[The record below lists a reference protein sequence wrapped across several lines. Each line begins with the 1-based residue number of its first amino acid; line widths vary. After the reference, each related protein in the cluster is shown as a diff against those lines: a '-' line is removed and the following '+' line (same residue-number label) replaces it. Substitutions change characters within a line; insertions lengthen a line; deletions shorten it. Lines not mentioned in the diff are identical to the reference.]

1 MSYADGLLAN
11 DETVVRRE
19 HQHWIFPF
27 YIAGKWVAIAI
38 GVTVI
43 GFILSQWVFKS
54 DGTGIIGG
62 TIAFI
67 NTVVTF
73 VTVIALAFAVIGFIY
88 SVIQWQSQ
96 EYILTT
102 VRVLHVH
109 GVINKQS
116 GDSSLENIT
125 DAQIRVPWLGRI
137 LGFGDLVVMTAS
149 EAGINNLRALR
160 DPIGFK
166 KAMMETKTDAD
177 DRPQHARGRRPPSA
191 AAGGRG
197 ARSGTRPGARS
208 RSGRRP
214 RPPPSIPTR
223 SRRPSPRSRRC
234 ATRGPSPPRSSTPR
248 SRSCSTG
255 SEGRSPAPP
264 TLTERPITGNVGR
277 RGVEQRQL
285 VGLITRRSGV
295 RIPSPQPTPLPP
307 EPRDPTTPGF
317 FFCQA
322 AAP

>member
-166 KAMMETKTDAD
+166 KAMMETKTERMIDLNTPRTTA
-177 DRPQHARGRRPPSA
+177 AVA
-191 AAGGRG
+191 AA
-197 ARSGTRPGARS
+197 APA
-208 RSGRRP
+208 P
-214 RPPPSIPTR
+214 APVPAPAPA
-223 SRRPSPRSRRC
+223 PV
-234 ATRGPSPPRSSTPR
+234 A
-248 SRSCSTG
+248 
-255 SEGRSPAPP
+255 PAPP
-264 TLTERPITGNVGR
+264 PVDPDEVAKTIASLASLRDSGAITP
-277 RGVEQRQL
+277 EEFDAKKQEL
-285 VGLITRRSGV
+285 LD
-295 RIPSPQPTPLPP
+295 RI
-307 EPRDPTTPGF
+307 
-317 FFCQA
+317 
-322 AAP
+322 

>member
-166 KAMMETKTDAD
+166 KAMMESKT
-177 DRPQHARGRRPPSA
+177 ARM
-191 AAGGRG
+191 
-197 ARSGTRPGARS
+197 
-208 RSGRRP
+208 
-214 RPPPSIPTR
+214 IDLN
-223 SRRPSPRSRRC
+223 
-234 ATRGPSPPRSSTPR
+234 TPR
-248 SRSCSTG
+248 TPAG
-255 SEGRSPAPP
+255 AAPAPAP
-264 TLTERPITGNVGR
+264 APAPVA
-277 RGVEQRQL
+277 
-285 VGLITRRSGV
+285 
-295 RIPSPQPTPLPP
+295 PAPTPAPAPVAPAPTPTAADPDEVAKTIASLASLRDSGAITP
-307 EPRDPTTPGF
+307 EEFDAKKQELLDRI
-317 FFCQA
+317 
-322 AAP
+322 

>member
-27 YIAGKWVAIAI
+27 YIAGKWVAIAV
-38 GVTVI
+38 GVTVL

-67 NTVVTF
+67 NTVVTW

-88 SVIQWQSQ
+88 SVIQWQAQ

-166 KAMMETKTDAD
+166 KAMMEAKT
-177 DRPQHARGRRPPSA
+177 
-191 AAGGRG
+191 
-197 ARSGTRPGARS
+197 TRM
-208 RSGRRP
+208 
-214 RPPPSIPTR
+214 IDLN
-223 SRRPSPRSRRC
+223 
-234 ATRGPSPPRSSTPR
+234 TPR
-248 SRSCSTG
+248 TG
-255 SEGRSPAPP
+255 AA
-264 TLTERPITGNVGR
+264 VAA
-277 RGVEQRQL
+277 
-285 VGLITRRSGV
+285 
-295 RIPSPQPTPLPP
+295 
-307 EPRDPTTPGF
+307 
-317 FFCQA
+317 QA
-322 AAP
+322 AAASAPAPAPAPLRSPGSPHRAPADPDEVAKTIASLASLRDSGAITPEEFDAKKQELLDRI

>member
-166 KAMMETKTDAD
+166 KAMMESKTERMIDLNTP
-177 DRPQHARGRRPPSA
+177 RTA
-191 AAGGRG
+191 AAV
-197 ARSGTRPGARS
+197 AAANPA
-208 RSGRRP
+208 P
-214 RPPPSIPTR
+214 APVPAPAPA
-223 SRRPSPRSRRC
+223 PV
-234 ATRGPSPPRSSTPR
+234 A
-248 SRSCSTG
+248 
-255 SEGRSPAPP
+255 PAPP
-264 TLTERPITGNVGR
+264 PVDPDEVAKTIASLASLRDSGAITP
-277 RGVEQRQL
+277 EEFDAKKQEL
-285 VGLITRRSGV
+285 LD
-295 RIPSPQPTPLPP
+295 RI
-307 EPRDPTTPGF
+307 
-317 FFCQA
+317 
-322 AAP
+322 

>member
-27 YIAGKWVAIAI
+27 YIAGKWVAIAV
-38 GVTVI
+38 GVTVV

-67 NTVVTF
+67 NNVVTF

-166 KAMMETKTDAD
+166 KAMMETKTERMIDLNTP
-177 DRPQHARGRRPPSA
+177 RTPP
-191 AAGGRG
+191 
-197 ARSGTRPGARS
+197 
-208 RSGRRP
+208 RRP
-214 RPPPSIPTR
+214 RGPGAASGRPRARPRHRSPPRRRRSTPTR
-223 SRRPSPRSRRC
+223 SRRRSRRSRPC
-234 ATRGPSPPRSSTPR
+234 VTRGRSPPRSSRPR
-248 SRSCSTG
+248 SRSCSTASDG
-255 SEGRSPAPP
+255 P
-264 TLTERPITGNVGR
+264 
-277 RGVEQRQL
+277 
-285 VGLITRRSGV
+285 
-295 RIPSPQPTPLPP
+295 
-307 EPRDPTTPGF
+307 
-317 FFCQA
+317 
-322 AAP
+322 AAPRGL

>member
-166 KAMMETKTDAD
+166 KAMMESKT
-177 DRPQHARGRRPPSA
+177 ARMIDLNTPRNPAVA
-191 AAGGRG
+191 AA
-197 ARSGTRPGARS
+197 APA
-208 RSGRRP
+208 P
-214 RPPPSIPTR
+214 VPAPAPAPAPT
-223 SRRPSPRSRRC
+223 PAP
-234 ATRGPSPPRSSTPR
+234 APV
-248 SRSCSTG
+248 
-255 SEGRSPAPP
+255 SPAPP
-264 TLTERPITGNVGR
+264 AADPDEVAKTIASLASLRDSGAITP
-277 RGVEQRQL
+277 EEFDAKKQEL
-285 VGLITRRSGV
+285 LD
-295 RIPSPQPTPLPP
+295 RI
-307 EPRDPTTPGF
+307 
-317 FFCQA
+317 
-322 AAP
+322 

>member
-166 KAMMETKTDAD
+166 KAMMETKTERMIDLNTP
-177 DRPQHARGRRPPSA
+177 RTA
-191 AAGGRG
+191 AAV
-197 ARSGTRPGARS
+197 AAAAPA
-208 RSGRRP
+208 P
-214 RPPPSIPTR
+214 APVPAPAPA
-223 SRRPSPRSRRC
+223 PV
-234 ATRGPSPPRSSTPR
+234 A
-248 SRSCSTG
+248 
-255 SEGRSPAPP
+255 PAPP
-264 TLTERPITGNVGR
+264 PVDPDEVAKTIASLASLRDSGAITP
-277 RGVEQRQL
+277 EEFDAKKQEL
-285 VGLITRRSGV
+285 LD
-295 RIPSPQPTPLPP
+295 RI
-307 EPRDPTTPGF
+307 
-317 FFCQA
+317 
-322 AAP
+322 

>member
-1 MSYADGLLAN
+1 MSYADGLLAK

-27 YIAGKWVAIAI
+27 YIAGKWVAIAVA
-38 GVTVI
+38 VTVV

-62 TIAFI
+62 TINFI
-67 NTVVTF
+67 NNVVTI

-88 SVIQWQSQ
+88 SVIQWQTQ
-96 EYILTT
+96 EYILTSH
-102 VRVLHVH
+102 RVLHVH

-137 LGFGDLVVMTAS
+137 LGFGDLTVMTAS
-149 EAGINNLRALR
+149 EAGINDLRALT

-166 KAMMETKTDAD
+166 KSMMESKTERMIDAQHAARRGRD
-177 DRPQHARGRRPPSA
+177 GRGRPQPPRRRPPRRPGPGSRAAAPAPGAVGRRHHEDPRVAGDPARLGRDHARGVRRQEAGA
-191 AAGGRG
+191 ARPHLTRRRA
-197 ARSGTRPGARS
+197 ARP
-208 RSGRRP
+208 
-214 RPPPSIPTR
+214 
-223 SRRPSPRSRRC
+223 
-234 ATRGPSPPRSSTPR
+234 
-248 SRSCSTG
+248 
-255 SEGRSPAPP
+255 
-264 TLTERPITGNVGR
+264 LTERPIAGTVDL

-295 RIPSPQPTPLPP
+295 RIPSPQPTC
-307 EPRDPTTPGF
+307 F
-317 FFCQA
+317 A
-322 AAP
+322 

>member
-166 KAMMETKTDAD
+166 KAMMETKTERMIDLNTP
-177 DRPQHARGRRPPSA
+177 RTA
-191 AAGGRG
+191 AAV
-197 ARSGTRPGARS
+197 AAAAPA
-208 RSGRRP
+208 P
-214 RPPPSIPTR
+214 APVPAPAPA
-223 SRRPSPRSRRC
+223 PV
-234 ATRGPSPPRSSTPR
+234 A
-248 SRSCSTG
+248 
-255 SEGRSPAPP
+255 PAPP
-264 TLTERPITGNVGR
+264 AVDPDEVAKTIASLASLRDSGAITP
-277 RGVEQRQL
+277 EEFDAKKQEL
-285 VGLITRRSGV
+285 LD
-295 RIPSPQPTPLPP
+295 RI
-307 EPRDPTTPGF
+307 
-317 FFCQA
+317 
-322 AAP
+322 

>member
-27 YIAGKWVAIAI
+27 YLAGKWVAIAVL
-38 GVTVI
+38 VTVV

-54 DGTGIIGG
+54 DGTGLIGG

-67 NTVVTF
+67 NSVVTI

-88 SVIQWQSQ
+88 SVIQWQAQ

-166 KAMMETKTDAD
+166 KAMMESKTERMIDLNTP
-177 DRPQHARGRRPPSA
+177 RA
-191 AAGGRG
+191 AAQ
-197 ARSGTRPGARS
+197 AAV
-208 RSGRRP
+208 
-214 RPPPSIPTR
+214 
-223 SRRPSPRSRRC
+223 
-234 ATRGPSPPRSSTPR
+234 AA
-248 SRSCSTG
+248 
-255 SEGRSPAPP
+255 PAPP
-264 TLTERPITGNVGR
+264 PAAPAPAPAPVA
-277 RGVEQRQL
+277 
-285 VGLITRRSGV
+285 
-295 RIPSPQPTPLPP
+295 PTPPAADPDEVAKTIASLAALRDSGAITP
-307 EPRDPTTPGF
+307 EEFEAKKQELLDRI
-317 FFCQA
+317 
-322 AAP
+322 

>member
-27 YIAGKWVAIAI
+27 YIAGKWVAIAVL
-38 GVTVI
+38 VTVV

-54 DGTGIIGG
+54 DESGGIING
-62 TIAFI
+62 TINFI
-67 NTVVTF
+67 NNVVTI

-96 EYILTT
+96 EYILTSH
-102 VRVLHVH
+102 RVLHVH

-166 KAMMETKTDAD
+166 KAMMESKTERMIVLNTPRATS
-177 DRPQHARGRRPPSA
+177 QA
-191 AAGGRG
+191 AA
-197 ARSGTRPGARS
+197 APA
-208 RSGRRP
+208 P
-214 RPPPSIPTR
+214 VPPPVAPA
-223 SRRPSPRSRRC
+223 PAP
-234 ATRGPSPPRSSTPR
+234 APAPVA
-248 SRSCSTG
+248 
-255 SEGRSPAPP
+255 PAPP
-264 TLTERPITGNVGR
+264 PPDADEVAKTIASLASLRDAGAITP
-277 RGVEQRQL
+277 EEYDAKKQEL
-285 VGLITRRSGV
+285 LD
-295 RIPSPQPTPLPP
+295 RI
-307 EPRDPTTPGF
+307 
-317 FFCQA
+317 
-322 AAP
+322 

>member
-88 SVIQWQSQ
+88 SVIQWQAQ

-166 KAMMETKTDAD
+166 KAMMESKT
-177 DRPQHARGRRPPSA
+177 ARMIDLNTPRTAAMA
-191 AAGGRG
+191 AA
-197 ARSGTRPGARS
+197 APTPA
-208 RSGRRP
+208 P
-214 RPPPSIPTR
+214 APAPAPTPAPAPVAPAPPPPPTPTR
-223 SRRPSPRSRRC
+223 SRRPSPRSRPS
-234 ATRGPSPPRSSTPR
+234 ATRGPSPRRSSTRR

-255 SEGRSPAPP
+255 SERGAGPP
-264 TLTERPITGNVGR
+264 TLTERPITVT
-277 RGVEQRQL
+277 L
-285 VGLITRRSGV
+285 
-295 RIPSPQPTPLPP
+295 
-307 EPRDPTTPGF
+307 
-317 FFCQA
+317 A
-322 AAP
+322 AAGWSSGSSSGS

>member
-166 KAMMETKTDAD
+166 KAMMETKTERMIDLNTP
-177 DRPQHARGRRPPSA
+177 RTA
-191 AAGGRG
+191 AAV
-197 ARSGTRPGARS
+197 AAVAAAAPA
-208 RSGRRP
+208 P
-214 RPPPSIPTR
+214 APVPAPAPA
-223 SRRPSPRSRRC
+223 PV
-234 ATRGPSPPRSSTPR
+234 A
-248 SRSCSTG
+248 
-255 SEGRSPAPP
+255 PAPP
-264 TLTERPITGNVGR
+264 PVDPDEVAKTIASLASLRDSGAITP
-277 RGVEQRQL
+277 EEFDAKKQEL
-285 VGLITRRSGV
+285 LD
-295 RIPSPQPTPLPP
+295 RI
-307 EPRDPTTPGF
+307 
-317 FFCQA
+317 
-322 AAP
+322 

>member
-27 YIAGKWVAIAI
+27 YIAGKWVAVAVL
-38 GVTVI
+38 VTVV

-67 NTVVTF
+67 NNVVTI

-96 EYILTT
+96 EYILTSH
-102 VRVLHVH
+102 RVLHVH

-116 GDSSLENIT
+116 GDSSLENVT

-166 KAMMETKTDAD
+166 KAMMESKTERMIVLNTPRATPQAPAAPAPVPPPVAPAPAPAPVAPVPPPPDAD
-177 DRPQHARGRRPPSA
+177 EVAKTIASLATLRDSGAITPEEYEAKKQELLDR
-191 AAGGRG
+191 
-197 ARSGTRPGARS
+197 
-208 RSGRRP
+208 
-214 RPPPSIPTR
+214 I
-223 SRRPSPRSRRC
+223 
-234 ATRGPSPPRSSTPR
+234 
-248 SRSCSTG
+248 
-255 SEGRSPAPP
+255 
-264 TLTERPITGNVGR
+264 
-277 RGVEQRQL
+277 
-285 VGLITRRSGV
+285 
-295 RIPSPQPTPLPP
+295 
-307 EPRDPTTPGF
+307 
-317 FFCQA
+317 
-322 AAP
+322 

>member
-27 YIAGKWVAIAI
+27 YIAGKWVAIAVL
-38 GVTVI
+38 VTVV

-67 NTVVTF
+67 NNVVTI
-73 VTVIALAFAVIGFIY
+73 VTVIALAFAVIGFMY

-96 EYILTT
+96 EYILTSH
-102 VRVLHVH
+102 RVLHVH

-166 KAMMETKTDAD
+166 KAMMESKTERMIDLNTPRAT
-177 DRPQHARGRRPPSA
+177 PQAPA
-191 AAGGRG
+191 APA
-197 ARSGTRPGARS
+197 PV
-208 RSGRRP
+208 
-214 RPPPSIPTR
+214 PPPVAPA
-223 SRRPSPRSRRC
+223 PAP
-234 ATRGPSPPRSSTPR
+234 APVA
-248 SRSCSTG
+248 
-255 SEGRSPAPP
+255 PAPP
-264 TLTERPITGNVGR
+264 PPDADEVAKTIASLATLRDSGAITP
-277 RGVEQRQL
+277 EEYEAKKQEL
-285 VGLITRRSGV
+285 LD
-295 RIPSPQPTPLPP
+295 RI
-307 EPRDPTTPGF
+307 
-317 FFCQA
+317 
-322 AAP
+322 

>member
-1 MSYADGLLAN
+1 VQASGDVGRGSVTARRDSAGSGSKEGAREVDRMAYADGLLAT
-11 DETVVRRE
+11 DETIVRRE

-27 YIAGKWVAIAI
+27 YIAGKWVAIAVL
-38 GVTVI
+38 VTII

-54 DGTGIIGG
+54 DGTGTGIING
-62 TIAFI
+62 TIGFI
-67 NTVVTF
+67 NNVVTI

-96 EYILTT
+96 EYILTS

-166 KAMMETKTDAD
+166 KAMMGSKTERMIELNTPRTA
-177 DRPQHARGRRPPSA
+177 PA
-191 AAGGRG
+191 AA
-197 ARSGTRPGARS
+197 AQ
-208 RSGRRP
+208 
-214 RPPPSIPTR
+214 
-223 SRRPSPRSRRC
+223 
-234 ATRGPSPPRSSTPR
+234 
-248 SRSCSTG
+248 
-255 SEGRSPAPP
+255 
-264 TLTERPITGNVGR
+264 V
-277 RGVEQRQL
+277 
-285 VGLITRRSGV
+285 
-295 RIPSPQPTPLPP
+295 LPP
-307 EPRDPTTPGF
+307 
-317 FFCQA
+317 
-322 AAP
+322 AAPAVPAEPAAPAAPAAPDPDEVAKTISSLASLRDSGAITPEEFEAKKQELLDRL